1 MKIESNTKGI
11 FERMRDGVIFD
22 SPTTFITEFFQ
33 NSQRANA
40 KNIFITLSENLLII
54 EDDGCG
60 LKNPKHLLTFNES
73 SWKST
78 NEGFGLGFWSALAIP
93 DLKTIEINSKKH
105 NILIDIEKASENLEV
120 DVFKNEESYNGFKVS
135 LYSQYF
141 LEHEYEICEK
151 IKEEGKIIPINIFL
165 NGEMITKRDIFS
177 SIYGPYKKSYNT
189 KYFKAVL
196 SINDSNYSSPELYYE
211 YRYVT
216 KLYEIDFVGGVIEI
230 KKGALD
236 LKAPDRKAYIYNS
249 KLDKFV
255 TEINKCIKDLYKSF
269 ISEPEFINELHLYE
283 NGIINHLSPNEYE
296 KVLLVDSIKKTKS
309 IIIEKQDIFQQSFDE
324 TIKTLNS
331 LTNNGEWTVKKSE
344 SKEEPDIIDISNIE
358 RIDIST
364 LSEEDVIK
372 TDNIC
377 IGETTLVK
385 IKKEVLNESVDKEKD
400 EQNHHINNAQLNSD
414 TYKEVAIEED
424 RSCESICYLTK
435 KHIPKKYTIKD
446 LIKSNKSLVWVEAR
460 DVSYYSDAIAMA
472 EYNNLT
478 VFIAENKLFERYL
491 KQANIPHIGN
501 IESATIEKRD
511 FKNLNPKSKK
521 EECFLRIL
529 NKICSLYKL
538 DNNIFKIGD
547 IVSNTKIIYNDKILL
562 DKTLKNT
569 SKKIEIYAT
578 CTERDIILDRKALDL
593 KSFNISIDRA
603 EKLGK
608 HELMALMYNLNT
620 IAHEL
625 AHFLYKTVDNTK
637 EHTRCEQL
645 ITEEILNMLKS
656 QL

>member
-40 KNIFITLSENLLII
+40 KNIFITLDGCSLTIK
-54 EDDGCG
+54 DDGCG

-93 DLKTIEINSKKH
+93 DLQEIKVHSKKH
-105 NILIDIEKASENLEV
+105 NILIDIEKASKNLEV
-120 DVFKNEESYNGFKVS
+120 DVFKNEESYKGFKVS
-135 LYSQYF
+135 LVSSYF
-141 LEHEYEICEK
+141 LENEYELYYK
-151 IKEEGKIIPINIFL
+151 IKEEGKTIPINIFL
-165 NGEMITKRDIFS
+165 NGELIEKKNIFES
-177 SIYGPYKKSYNT
+177 VYGDYKKSYNT
-189 KYFKAVL
+189 KYFKAVF
-196 SINDSNYSSPELYYE
+196 SIKDSNYISPDLYYE

-216 KLYEIDFVGGVIEI
+216 KLYDINFVSGVIDI

-236 LKAPDRKAYIYNS
+236 LKAPDRKTYIYNT
-249 KLDKFV
+249 KLENFLA
-255 TEINKCIKDLYKSF
+255 EIEKCVKDLYKSF

-283 NGIINHLSPNEYE
+283 NAIIHHLSPKEYE

-309 IIIEKQDIFQQSFDE
+309 ITIEKQDNFQQSFDE

-331 LTNNGEWTVKKSE
+331 LTDNGEWIIKKLD
-344 SKEEPDIIDISNIE
+344 SKKEPDIIDISNLE
-358 RIDIST
+358 RLDINTISK
-364 LSEEDVIK
+364 EEIIK
-372 TDNIC
+372 SDSIC
-377 IGETTLVK
+377 IGETTLIK
-385 IKKEVLNESVDKEKD
+385 IKEESVNKNIIEEKD
-400 EQNHHINNAQLNSD
+400 ELKNANNTQNTSNI
-414 TYKEVAIEED
+414 YEEVALEED
-424 RSCESICYLTK
+424 RTCENISYLTK
-435 KHIPKKYTIKD
+435 KHIHKKYTIKD
-446 LIKSNKSLVWVEAR
+446 LIRSNKSLVWVEAR
-460 DVSYYSDAIAMA
+460 EVSYYSDAISMA

-478 VFIAENKLFERYL
+478 VFIAENKLFETYL
-491 KQANIPHIGN
+491 RDAKVPHISN
-501 IESATIEKRD
+501 LESATIEKRE

-521 EECFLRIL
+521 EECFLKIL
-529 NKICSLYKL
+529 HKICSLYKL
-538 DNNIFKIGD
+538 DKNTFKIGD
-547 IVSNTKIIYNDKILL
+547 IESNTKIIYNGKVLL

-569 SKKIEIYAT
+569 SKKIEIFAT

-593 KSFNISIDRA
+593 KSFNISMDRV

-625 AHFLYKTVDNTK
+625 AHFLYKTIDNTK
-637 EHTRCEQL
+637 EHTRCERL
-645 ITEEILNMLKS
+645 ITDEILNMLKS
-656 QL
+656 QI